1 MKEANMITNRSV
13 VRVWL
18 LLAALLFALA
28 GCGGTPTRESTG
40 EFFDDTALT
49 TKVKAALLADTE
61 VSALRVNVETFK
73 GVVQLSGFAKTYAEA
88 HKAEQLARDVKGV
101 KSVRNDIAL
110 R

>member
-1 MKEANMITNRSV
+1 MNTSRSV
-13 VRVWL
+13 TRVRL

-40 EFFDDTALT
+40 EYFDDTALT
-49 TKVKAALLADTE
+49 AKVKTALLADTE
-61 VSALRVNVETFK
+61 VSGLRVNVETFK

-88 HKAEQLARDVKGV
+88 QKAGQLARDVKGV
-101 KSVRNDIAL
+101 KAVRNDIAL